1 MIPARRFTAMLAA
14 AAALGALAGAPASAA
29 VDVSVSRDQVA
40 TGIGRG
46 FDLESTVTNAGT
58 ATRAGLIAHLD
69 VVSLTPDVYVDP
81 EDWSPQRSMFL
92 PPLRAGDSVRTRWR
106 VEPVN
111 AGHFAV
117 YVVVVPGPGAPT
129 APQRLAVS
137 SAVDLRV
144 AERRTINAGGVLPLA
159 IGMPA
164 TLGLLALGLRARRRR
179 R

>member
-1 MIPARRFTAMLAA
+1 MTAARRLTALLTAA
-14 AAALGALAGAPASAA
+14 AAVGALAGAPASAA
-29 VDVSVSRDQVA
+29 VGVSISRDDVA
-40 TGIGRG
+40 TGLGRG
-46 FDLESTVTNAGT
+46 FNLESTVTNAGPG
-58 ATRAGLIAHLD
+58 TRTGLIAHLD

-92 PPLRAGDSVRTRWR
+92 PPLGAGESVRTSWR

-117 YVVVVPGPGAPT
+117 YVVVVPGPGAP
-129 APQRLAVS
+129 AAAQRLAVS

-144 AERRTINAGGVLPLA
+144 AERRTINSGGVLPLA

-164 TLGLLALGLRARRRR
+164 ALALLALALRARRRR
-179 R
+179 